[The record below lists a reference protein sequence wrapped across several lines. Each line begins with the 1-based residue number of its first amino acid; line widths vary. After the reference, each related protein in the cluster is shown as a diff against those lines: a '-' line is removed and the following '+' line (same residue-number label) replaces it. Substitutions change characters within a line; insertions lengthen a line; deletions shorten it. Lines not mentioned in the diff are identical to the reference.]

1 MTIIYILIAIW
12 LLFTNIGRAFLILA
26 ISLGAMIAVVAITV
40 HFFKEAPI
48 FMTIITVLLT
58 GTYFASK
65 KK

>member
-12 LLFTNIGRAFLILA
+12 LLFTNIGRAFLIRA
-26 ISLGAMIAVVAITV
+26 ISLGAMIAVVALTV
-40 HFFKEAPI
+40 HSFKEAPI